1 LEASYHN
8 MTIGRIP
15 SVEGGIQPTIFDAK
29 ADILTATA
37 ADTPARLAVG
47 ANDTVLTADSST
59 ATGLKWAAVAA
70 GGKVLQVVQA
80 TYSTATAITSTTAT
94 DSGLSGSIT
103 PSSASSKVLILVS
116 QPIRTDRQTSLAG
129 FNLRLMRGATAI
141 YGTNF
146 DADGGYSQ
154 AAGSTRIQLGWN
166 YTITYLDSPA
176 TTSSVT
182 YKTQLGLQDT
192 ANSAV
197 VTAQITN
204 QVSSIV
210 LLEIGA

>member
-1 LEASYHN
+1 MS
-8 MTIGRIP
+8 TGRL
-15 SVEGGIQPTIFDAK
+15 GAGDTAIQPTILDAK
-29 ADILTATA
+29 GDLIVATA

-80 TYSTATAITSTTAT
+80 TYSTATAITTTTAT
-94 DSGLSGSIT
+94 DSGLSASIT
-103 PSSASSKVLILVS
+103 PSSASSKVLVLVS

-154 AAGSTRIQLGWN
+154 AAGATRIQLGWN
-166 YTITYLDSPA
+166 YTITYLDSPS
-176 TTSSVT
+176 TTSATT

-204 QVSSIV
+204 QVSSMV

>member
-1 LEASYHN
+1 MATTTNFGWTTPDDTDLVKDGASAIR
-8 MTIGRIP
+8 TLGSGIDT
-15 SVEGGIQPTIFDAK
+15 SFLDLKGGTTGQILSK
-29 ADILTATA
+29 ASNTDL
-37 ADTPARLAVG
+37 DYSWVTPA
-47 ANDTVLTADSST
+47 S
-59 ATGLKWAAVAA
+59 

-129 FNLRLMRGATAI
+129 FNLRLMRDATAI

-154 AAGSTRIQLGWN
+154 ASGSTRIQLGWN